1 MKKYLTILT
10 LLALSLVSCN
20 QTSQSSISSNSQA
33 EQPFVSAWPEEVA
46 QNIET
51 VLGYNIP
58 FYDSA
63 ISYSSKISTD
73 DYGDPLLEIYCIL
86 YDEEE
91 NTAEDMYYN
100 LCEDAGYY
108 VEKSTVSSFDPDT
121 LTTFYYD
128 VYFADIEIDNQIGIE
143 LQFLVSQ
150 YQGKPCLGIF
160 GFTYVLVDET
170 MWPSDLIISLLGYD
184 VPSLYREGLIYSAQL
199 EIDPSTQDPY
209 IYIQI
214 ENVEFLDEEN
224 YRILLEQNHYVIFED
239 DYDAYGYMA
248 YDEDYTHCIQFKYTQ
263 ENLIEMMI
271 WAL

>member
-1 MKKYLTILT
+1 
-10 LLALSLVSCN
+10 
-20 QTSQSSISSNSQA
+20 
-33 EQPFVSAWPEEVA
+33 
-46 QNIET
+46 
-51 VLGYNIP
+51 
-58 FYDSA
+58 
-63 ISYSSKISTD
+63 
-73 DYGDPLLEIYCIL
+73 
-86 YDEEE
+86 
-91 NTAEDMYYN
+91 
-100 LCEDAGYY
+100 
-108 VEKSTVSSFDPDT
+108 
-121 LTTFYYD
+121 
-128 VYFADIEIDNQIGIE
+128 
-143 LQFLVSQ
+143 
-150 YQGKPCLGIF
+150 
-160 GFTYVLVDET
+160 